1 MKIKLTEKQIKM
13 LSYLREQTPDTEENV
28 EGDLLIVKY
37 KNKAPGTWRHFF
49 NNVSG
54 VTPEEIKNQNQI
66 ILRADGEKDIVVDT
80 NLISFNYWP
89 NISISKK

>member
-54 VTPEEIKNQNQI
+54 DTRRNKKSKSNNIK
-66 ILRADGEKDIVVDT
+66 
-80 NLISFNYWP
+80 S
-89 NISISKK
+89 